1 MRPRKYPY
9 KQKPLFPSTKRVV
22 KAIRGLE
29 ALKEHYLSLPEE
41 LKPRAKTL
49 AGEES
54 DYVTYYDLAKIRHN
68 KLKNIPTFISLNDIM
83 IVYCGF
89 IVMLCLIFKKN
100 NYPEKEAM

>member
-49 AGEES
+49 DGEES
-54 DYVTYYDLAKIRHN
+54 DYVTYYDLEIVSFELR
-68 KLKNIPTFISLNDIM
+68 LRFRELLTFFGSIINW
-83 IVYCGF
+83 
-89 IVMLCLIFKKN
+89 
-100 NYPEKEAM
+100 